1 MRHGYVGNIESSS
14 LGNNDF
20 RQVLYTAKNQQ
31 LVVMSLLPGEDI
43 GEEVHTLDQFFR
55 CEKGTGRAVLNGEEH
70 DIGDG
75 YVVVIPAGVKHNI
88 INTSPTEPMK
98 LYTLY
103 SPPNHI
109 DGTVHHT
116 KAEAEADESD
126 HYDGKTTEN

>member
-1 MRHGYVGNIESSS
+1 M
-14 LGNNDF
+14 F
-20 RQVLYTAKNQQ
+20 
-31 LVVMSLLPGEDI
+31 
-43 GEEVHTLDQFFR
+43 
-55 CEKGTGRAVLNGEEH
+55 
-70 DIGDG
+70 
-75 YVVVIPAGVKHNI
+75 VKHNI